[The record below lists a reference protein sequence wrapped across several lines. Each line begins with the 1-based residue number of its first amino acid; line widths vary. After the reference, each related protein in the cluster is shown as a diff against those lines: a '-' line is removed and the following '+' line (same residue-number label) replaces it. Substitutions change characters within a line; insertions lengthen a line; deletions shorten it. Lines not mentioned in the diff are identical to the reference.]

1 MSRVE
6 LRGVLSK
13 RPMDEQC
20 LPELIEEVLVD
31 SLYYLRYPYTQ
42 VLFPMTL

>member
-1 MSRVE
+1 
-6 LRGVLSK
+6 
-13 RPMDEQC
+13 MDEQC

-42 VLFPMTL
+42 YSGAVPHDL